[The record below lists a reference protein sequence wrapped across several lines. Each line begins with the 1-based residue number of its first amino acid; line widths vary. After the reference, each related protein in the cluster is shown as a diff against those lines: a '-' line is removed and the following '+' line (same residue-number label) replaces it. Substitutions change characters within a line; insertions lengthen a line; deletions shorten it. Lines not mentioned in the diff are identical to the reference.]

1 MLNQLRPALLLLLV
15 LSVLTGVLY
24 PLVITGLA
32 QLIWPAAAHGSL
44 IHSGGSVVGSTLIG
58 QTFSTPG
65 YFHPRP
71 SGAGKGYDA
80 SASSGTNLG
89 PTSRALIDAV
99 RERVAAA
106 HSEHPG
112 AVPADLVTSSGSGLD
127 PHLSLAA
134 AEWQVERVAGERK
147 VPADRIRQLV
157 RAHVE
162 GRQLGFL
169 GAPRVNV
176 LSLNLELDAQFPQT
190 PR

>member
-1 MLNQLRPALLLLLV
+1 VLNQLRPALLLLLV

-24 PLVITGLA
+24 PLVITGVA
-32 QLIWPAAAHGSL
+32 QLIWPSATHGSL
-44 IHSGGSVVGSTLIG
+44 IQRSGTIVGSTLIG
-58 QTFSTPG
+58 QNFSAPG
-65 YFHPRP
+65 YLHSRP

-89 PTSRALIDAV
+89 PTSRSLIDAV
-99 RERVAAA
+99 SERVAAA
-106 HSEHPG
+106 HSDHPG

-134 AEWQVERVAGERK
+134 AEWQVERVARERK
-147 VPADRIRQLV
+147 VSADRV
-157 RAHVE
+157 RELLRNHVE

-176 LSLNLELDAQFPQT
+176 LLVNLDLDAQFPQT